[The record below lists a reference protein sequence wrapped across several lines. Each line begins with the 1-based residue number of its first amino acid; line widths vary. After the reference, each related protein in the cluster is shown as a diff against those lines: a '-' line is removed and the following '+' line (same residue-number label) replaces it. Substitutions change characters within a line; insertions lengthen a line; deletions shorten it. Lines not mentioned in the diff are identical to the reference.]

1 MEIFQKLTNL
11 FQSQNYADIPFEQ
24 LIVIIVVILILCI
37 TQVLRRLIPKAV
49 VKTVKRMFKKA
60 GATVSDHFLAAV
72 KISISW
78 LLLMAGLW
86 IVQLVIADNVSPLV
100 NEAFSKILSLGLIFI
115 VALFVYRTASVF
127 GRILTD
133 GIFHTDTE
141 LDDLL
146 KLFIPK
152 VFQTTAI
159 ILVVLKG
166 SELFLGASAA
176 ALVGLLGGAGI
187 TLGLL
192 FKDMIYD
199 WFCTI
204 IIYTDSLYK
213 DGDWLAVEGVEGFAQ
228 VVNIGFRST
237 TLYIIQWS
245 SIIKIPNSKM
255 ITGIVENYSQDQN
268 EEKLWGLC
276 LDVKIDGISASQTTR
291 VFDRIS
297 EMMKTVENLSPQSFV
312 RLAKL
317 EENARVFKIMAFVC
331 TVSPDLYF
339 KAEKDINIAIL
350 HFLEQEGIDLLNFQV
365 EYQPES
371 RPNSR
376 QSTLN

>member
-1 MEIFQKLTNL
+1 MEILEKLTNL
-11 FQSQNYADIPFEQ
+11 FQNYNYANIPITQ
-24 LIVIIVVILILCI
+24 IILVILILCV
-37 TQVLRRLIPKAV
+37 TQVLRRVIPRAV
-49 VKTVKRMFKKA
+49 VKTVKRLFKKT
-60 GATVSDHFLAAV
+60 GGIISDDFLAAV
-72 KISISW
+72 KISVSW
-78 LLLMAGLW
+78 LLLIAGLW
-86 IVQLVIADNVSPLV
+86 LVQLVIADKVSSLV
-100 NEAFSKILSLGLIFI
+100 NETFSKVLSLGLIFV
-115 VALFVYRTASVF
+115 VALFVYRTAYVF

-146 KLFIPK
+146 RLFVPK

-199 WFCTI
+199 WFCTV

-213 DGDWLAVEGVEGFAQ
+213 EGDWLEIEGIDGFTE

-237 TLYIIQWS
+237 TLYTIMWS

-255 ITGIVENYSQDQN
+255 ITGIVENRSQDKNN
-268 EEKLWGLC
+268 ENLWGLS
-276 LDVKIDGISASQTTR
+276 LDVKVDGISARKTAR
-291 VFDRIS
+291 VFDGIS
-297 EMMKTVENLSPQSFV
+297 EILKTVENLSPQSLV
-312 RLAKL
+312 RLPKL

-331 TVSPDLYF
+331 TVSPALYF

-350 HFLEQEGIDLLNFQV
+350 HLLEQEGVELLNFQV

-371 RPNSR
+371 QPNISE
-376 QSTLN
+376 STLN